1 MKMLYFA
8 YGANTNIGNMAQRCP
23 DAYKIG
29 NYLLQDY
36 ELVFKGVA
44 DINYVEGSAV
54 QGVVW
59 QITDKCEAA
68 LDIYEGYPHLYRK
81 EYVRIFI
88 NDQPI
93 YLMFYKMWRHK
104 LAPPSRG
111 YFNTIKDGYIS
122 NGLDLEYLYASVERF
137 IEPASISNKT

>member
-8 YGANTNIGNMAQRCP
+8 YGANTNICNMAQRCP
-23 DAYKIG
+23 DARKVG
-29 NYLLQDY
+29 TYLLQDY

-59 QITDKCEAA
+59 EITDNCEAA

-88 NDQPI
+88 NDEPI

-104 LAPPSRG
+104 LAAPSKG
-111 YFNTIKDGYIS
+111 YFNIIKDGYIG

-137 IEPASISNKT
+137 IEPASISNNT